1 MYCNG
6 LLWIYPNPVN
16 GFEDVSMDFCGMFQ
30 KCRPD
35 PEEYLTYT
43 HKNRFLAIY
52 SYTTMQNT

>member
-30 KCRPD
+30 KRRPYLKE
-35 PEEYLTYT
+35 PELRNAVKYRLLGLWIE
-43 HKNRFLAIY
+43 
-52 SYTTMQNT
+52 